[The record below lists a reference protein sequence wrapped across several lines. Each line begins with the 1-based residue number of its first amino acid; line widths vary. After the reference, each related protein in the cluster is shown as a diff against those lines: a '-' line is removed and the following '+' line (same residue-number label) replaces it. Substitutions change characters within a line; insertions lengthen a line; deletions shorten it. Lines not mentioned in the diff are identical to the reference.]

1 MNDLLID
8 RLKDSL
14 NADGYVHLP
23 GFLSPDAVRDLRGRV
38 EGFVATAVPRLP
50 AGQAMYEDAAD
61 AATLK
66 QVFGLENHD
75 PAFAD
80 LLRAGPF
87 RHLAEALL
95 DDAVVPKILEYF
107 NKPPRAASGRVGKP
121 TPPHQDNFYFMLDPP
136 LALTMW
142 LALEDVDEETGCVR
156 YVRGSHRGG
165 LRPHGRTQTL
175 GFSQAITD
183 FGTPADQA
191 AAVAFPARAG
201 DLLVHHAMTVHWAEG
216 NRSPDRSR
224 RALGFI
230 YFAESAR
237 ENREAKAAYQQQ
249 LRAEQLA

>member
-14 NADGYVHLP
+14 NADGYVYLP
-23 GFLSPDAVRDLRGRV
+23 GFLSPDAVRDLRERV
-38 EGFVATAVPRLP
+38 EGFVATTVPHLP
-50 AGQAMYEDAAD
+50 AGQAMYEDAND

-75 PAFAD
+75 PRFAD
-80 LLRAGPF
+80 LLRASPF
-87 RHLAEALL
+87 RHLAGALL
-95 DDAVVPKILEYF
+95 GAAVVPRILEYF
-107 NKPPRAASGRVGKP
+107 NKPPRIGKP

-156 YVRGSHRGG
+156 YVRGSHREG

-183 FGTPADQA
+183 FGTPADRA
-191 AAVAFPARAG
+191 GAVAFPARAG

-237 ENREAKAAYQQQ
+237 ENEEAKAAYQQQ